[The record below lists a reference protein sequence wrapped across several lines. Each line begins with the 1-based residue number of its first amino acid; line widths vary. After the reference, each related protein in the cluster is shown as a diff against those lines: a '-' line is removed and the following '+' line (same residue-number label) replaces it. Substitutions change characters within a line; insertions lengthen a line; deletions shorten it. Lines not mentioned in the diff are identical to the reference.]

1 MASSADDRAIITHAT
16 LVYEGKENYEVF
28 EKKLERMISE
38 CEEIKDH
45 GLKYDDGSGKYV
57 TVIFVGGGYYKI
69 LCESLGHQGAFCYFP
84 CIYCQVRMNQLAEY
98 ESSEPRTLRT
108 ISEHSHRSHTD
119 MKFPYTCACCNKVYA
134 TPAALNTSHT
144 DANDNQLRIFKQT
157 HKSMKPHV
165 APLFSWIAPKDRIID
180 LLHLLLRVVEAL
192 WAKTLLVHVTSKEH
206 MLMVNI
212 ALHELSGCFIKV
224 SKASRGPYVTSYRSC
239 GMLGSV

>member
-1 MASSADDRAIITHAT
+1 MM
-16 LVYEGKENYEVF
+16 

-69 LCESLGHQGAFCYFP
+69 LCESLGHQGASCYFP

-192 WAKTLLVHVTSKEH
+192 WAERGAVRDGRRQRKQPHQQRQQPGAVVGDSSASVVVVVGGGGTGRAGLEPRG
-206 MLMVNI
+206 
-212 ALHELSGCFIKV
+212 EPR
-224 SKASRGPYVTSYRSC
+224 ASRR
-239 GMLGSV
+239 L